1 MYFCSYCN
9 YTTKIK
15 CNFIKHHSTKKH
27 LFNVNKTITNENHK
41 KLDPPKSQIGGK
53 LEGFAEKKIPKS
65 AKINENP
72 ESKLYKCEKC
82 SKTFTRKDN
91 LKRHQDRRCKIKVST
106 EPISEN
112 IEIKITEPVLNSQ
125 IWEEKNNIVNLNDS
139 LDSEQ
144 DNETTPESTFIINSM
159 KKENLDK
166 DNLIKDLKAQ
176 HEKEKET
183 LYKQIDKLLDKVG
196 TQQINNYTQNIIIN
210 NFGDED
216 VSHISKGFID
226 YLLQGPYT
234 MIQRY
239 VEAKHFYD
247 KKPQNKN
254 IFITNKRSKYIKV
267 FKNNKW
273 ILEDRKEVIEDLV
286 DKNYTILDEHYEN
299 SGHEKLDKFQNKRYK
314 EFQQKYDS
322 KDKELQDRLLK
333 ESELLLINN
342 TNTSI

>member
-1 MYFCSYCN
+1 MLN
-9 YTTKIK
+9 VD
-15 CNFIKHHSTKKH
+15 
-27 LFNVNKTITNENHK
+27 LFKTNENHK
-41 KLDPPKSQIGGK
+41 NPLPPKSKIGGN
-53 LEGFAEKKIPKS
+53 LEDFAEKKVPKT
-65 AKINENP
+65 AQIQNKVD
-72 ESKLYKCEKC
+72 SKLYKCEKC

-91 LKRHQDRRCKIKVST
+91 LKRHQNHRCKNKNSEV
-106 EPISEN
+106 PISDIINNPEAVHIN
-112 IEIKITEPVLNSQ
+112 SDILNNGNEDIDETLAQ
-125 IWEEKNNIVNLNDS
+125 LKNNNINISVT
-139 LDSEQ
+139 
-144 DNETTPESTFIINSM
+144 DNNNTESSFIINSI
-159 KKENLDK
+159 KKENQDK
-166 DNLIKDLKAQ
+166 DNLIKDLKQQ

-216 VSHISKGFID
+216 VSHINKEFIN

-299 SGHEKLDKFQNKRYK
+299 SGHQTLDKFQNQRYK
-314 EFQQKYDS
+314 EFQQKYDT
-322 KDKELQDRLLK
+322 KDKDLQERLLK

-342 TNTSI
+342 TNNTI